1 MKNFDQ
7 IIKLIEKE
15 KLFAPTE
22 IEEFKKK
29 KEIPLYTEGYI
40 KAQFNKTLKDNA
52 KPIRITL
59 WVKQGEKYLKRKTKL
74 YKLEDT
80 E

>member
-15 KLFAPTE
+15 KLFTSE
-22 IEEFKKK
+22 EVKEFKKK

-40 KAQFNKTLKDNA
+40 KAFFN
-52 KPIRITL
+52 R
-59 WVKQGEKYLKRKTKL
+59 E
-74 YKLEDT
+74 
-80 E
+80 

>member
-15 KLFAPTE
+15 KLFTSE
-22 IEEFKKK
+22 EVKEFKKK

-40 KAQFNKTLKDNA
+40 KAFFNRELKENA

-59 WVKQGEKYLKRKTKL
+59 WVKQGNKYLKRKTKL